1 MTLYVMKVKQACE
14 GEPYLLKTLGI
25 FSKCL

>member
-14 GEPYLLKTLGI
+14 GEPYLLKTLM
-25 FSKCL
+25 

>member
-14 GEPYLLKTLGI
+14 GEPYLLKDKLLGGV
-25 FSKCL
+25 SR